1 MLYRLKCGEN
11 DILRVERRGGGGLR
25 RGKRRGGEKI
35 IVEEYHSAES

>member
-1 MLYRLKCGEN
+1 MYRLKCGEN
-11 DILRVERRGGGGLR
+11 DILRVERGGGRR

>member
-1 MLYRLKCGEN
+1 MYRLKCEEN
-11 DILRVERRGGGGLR
+11 DILRVEKGGGGLR

>member
-1 MLYRLKCGEN
+1 MYRLKCGEN
-11 DILRVERRGGGGLR
+11 DILRVERGGGDLR